1 MSPCVRTDD
10 SRIIPKTDNRTR
22 ATRRSFDPSLLNTFK
37 LVNVRITLD
46 KHLDDMNPCI
56 IENTNQIEG
65 LSTALLYTNS
75 TQKWTQNDTPSRI
88 FAKNLEKNNKLRH
101 LEISLGLH
109 DSIRRPDD
117 ATAIKEQTQTLID
130 IGRAVLELTH
140 LSLQGALSFGN
151 EGWVEW
157 SRIWPKLESL
167 SLTGDGII
175 QEFIKHGPE
184 LPSLKSLVVDRRVL
198 GPAPNA
204 VIRNMTKSVEM
215 DDDIGSFLL
224 SLRLHR
230 LSLIDFSAKVLANI
244 NSSDASLRSL
254 CFHQDLVPPLG
265 TSNAQKWLR
274 AEDLQNEDSRFKD
287 LEWFALDVQ
296 PFHLSDQIDTAE
308 EVRVPTMG
316 QTPEDLH
323 IAQSL
328 AKQVPPEITEISY
341 EPQIQSLL
349 AGRERQ
355 QYLQRLQLARTE
367 ALSRIAAPSQQTTF
381 APVQTPPNN
390 RPTGGICH
398 IPSAP
403 PQLTNSLHDD
413 HLRMLNLQQ
422 SEMNIRRTQRVQQLH
437 QLRQEESEPEH
448 IRTYLENILSS
459 ADAYRIADI
468 FENCCS
474 SIEEAQSI
482 FQALASMPK
491 LIHLR
496 LFIHKSI
503 LLSSGR
509 QSRPWVLSITD
520 AIYTFL
526 YFRNRKNQGRK
537 LQSLVVF
544 SCDQDKK
551 SAPHMCWYVCEF
563 GEDKVCVSNV
573 STRQVWDVSD
583 YENLRPVERDRI
595 LLACGDD
602 WWIHARKGDSFIY
615 PHEWLVVGPMN

>member
-1 MSPCVRTDD
+1 MIGTERPV
-10 SRIIPKTDNRTR
+10 
-22 ATRRSFDPSLLNTFK
+22 DPSIHLLTTFK
-37 LVNVRITLD
+37 LLNVRITLD

-56 IENTNQIEG
+56 IEDTNQIEG

-75 TQKWTQNDTPSRI
+75 TLAWTQNDTPSKI

-101 LEISLGLH
+101 LEVSLGLH
-109 DSIRRPDD
+109 NSIRRPDD
-117 ATAIKEQTQTLID
+117 ATAIKEQTQGLIY
-130 IGRAVLELTH
+130 IGRAVPELKH
-140 LSLQGALSFGN
+140 LSLQGVLSFGN
-151 EGWVEW
+151 EGWAVW

-175 QEFIKHGPE
+175 QEFVKQGPE

-204 VIRNMTKSVEM
+204 VIRNMTKSVEI
-215 DDDIGSFLL
+215 DDNIGSFLL

-230 LSLIDFSAKVLANI
+230 LSIVGCSANVLANI

-254 CFHQDLVPPLG
+254 CFHQDMIPPLG
-265 TSNAQKWLR
+265 TANAQKWLR
-274 AEDLQNEDSRFKD
+274 AEDLQNEVSRFKD

-296 PFHLSDQIDTAE
+296 PFHLSDQIDAAE
-308 EVRVPTMG
+308 GVRVPTMG

-328 AKQVPPEITEISY
+328 ENTKIPY
-341 EPQIQSLL
+341 EPQIRSLM
-349 AGRERQ
+349 AGREQQ

-367 ALSRIAAPSQQTTF
+367 ALSRIAARSQQTTL
-381 APVQTPPNN
+381 APVQIPPNN
-390 RPTGGICH
+390 RLTGGICH

-403 PQLTNSLHDD
+403 PRLADPLHDD
-413 HLRMLNLQQ
+413 HFRMLNLQQ
-422 SEMNIRRTQRVQQLH
+422 TETNIRRTQRVQQLH
-437 QLRQEESEPEH
+437 QLRQEDSEPEH
-448 IRTYLENILSS
+448 IRTYLENIFSS
-459 ADAYRIADI
+459 AGAHRIADI
-468 FENCCS
+468 FEDCCS
-474 SIEEAQSI
+474 SIEEAQSV

-509 QSRPWVLSITD
+509 ESRPWVLSTTD

-526 YFRNRKNQGRK
+526 YFRRRKNQGRK

-544 SCDQDKK
+544 SCDQNKK

-573 STRQVWDVSD
+573 STRQVWDVSN
-583 YENLRPVERDRI
+583 YENLRPVERRKV
-595 LLACGDD
+595 LLDYRDD

-615 PHEWLVVGPMN
+615 PHEWLGVGPVN